1 VLGSAACKPAKQ
13 VFGSLPLSLLLFFLS
28 QFFPSR
34 CWSQIIAH
42 RLSSGLAHF
51 KCLSGLSFFTWKRI
65 SCLLLYLFDLFCQ
78 KLTSLFC
85 FPSSFWQDHSK
96 ITDAQRGELSPK
108 AYICTLLLLVHC
120 TLINYCVLLL
130 DLQVTGEPVGE
141 VRAVSGM
148 HERKAE
154 MARFADAF
162 VALPGIYILVY
173 PILFS
178 C

>member
-1 VLGSAACKPAKQ
+1 VLGCMQA
-13 VFGSLPLSLLLFFLS
+13 GSLPLSL
-28 QFFPSR
+28 
-34 CWSQIIAH
+34 WSQIIAH

-108 AYICTLLLLVHC
+108 AYICTLLLLAHC

-178 C
+178 S

>member
-1 VLGSAACKPAKQ
+1 VREKYRYVWKHCSREQCRVGALTSPAPAGQ
-13 VFGSLPLSLLLFFLS
+13 PAE
-28 QFFPSR
+28 R
-34 CWSQIIAH
+34 A
-42 RLSSGLAHF
+42 
-51 KCLSGLSFFTWKRI
+51 LSFFTWKRI

-178 C
+178 S